1 MFMYCADLWFM
12 ENLQIQTEFAVSDG
26 SSWQHTVPAVCSGGG
41 ILFLSFAETAIHFCQ
56 RMLTSQIPEVF

>member
-1 MFMYCADLWFM
+1 M